1 MLDCFFRTFNV
12 RLVKI
17 VVFNFRDI
25 FINLELYY

>member
-1 MLDCFFRTFNV
+1 MLDCFFRMFNV